1 MIRDEMPE
9 ALDGER
15 VDRVVALL
23 TGASR
28 SEALALIAAGVVTV
42 DGRVATK
49 ASGRVATGQVVAVD
63 AEVGAAPPELEGD
76 DSVLIELVHV
86 DDSVIV
92 VDKQPGLV
100 VHPGSGQLTGTLVQ
114 GLLAR
119 FPEIASVGDPG
130 RPGIVHR
137 LDKGTSGLLV
147 VARTEAAREALVE
160 QLCQPFGRSPL
171 DAALVWEAPAPS
183 PPGLGRRPHRAI
195 AARPDPHGRVGARQ
209 GYGPHALTS
218 LVTAYDE
225 PAEVSFVR
233 CRLETGRTH
242 QIRVHL
248 TAIGHPVV
256 GDDRYGGR
264 REPLLDVPRPFLH
277 AEHLAFR
284 HPETGD
290 EVSFD
295 SPLPPDLAAV
305 LARLS

>member
-63 AEVGAAPPELEGD
+63 AEVGAAPPPLEGD
-76 DSVLIELVHV
+76 DSVMIELVHV
-86 DDSVIV
+86 DDSVII

-119 FPEIASVGDPG
+119 FPEIAAVGEPG

-160 QLCQPFGRSPL
+160 QLASRSAARPGAAGEPL
-171 DAALVWEAPAPS
+171 VEHPPSLSPARRYAALVW
-183 PPGLGRRPHRAI
+183 G
-195 AARPDPHGRVGARQ
+195 
-209 GYGPHALTS
+209 
-218 LVTAYDE
+218 
-225 PAEVSFVR
+225 
-233 CRLETGRTH
+233 
-242 QIRVHL
+242 
-248 TAIGHPVV
+248 
-256 GDDRYGGR
+256 
-264 REPLLDVPRPFLH
+264 
-277 AEHLAFR
+277 HLA
-284 HPETGD
+284 
-290 EVSFD
+290 
-295 SPLPPDLAAV
+295 SPFGLVDAPIG
-305 LARLS
+305 RLQRD